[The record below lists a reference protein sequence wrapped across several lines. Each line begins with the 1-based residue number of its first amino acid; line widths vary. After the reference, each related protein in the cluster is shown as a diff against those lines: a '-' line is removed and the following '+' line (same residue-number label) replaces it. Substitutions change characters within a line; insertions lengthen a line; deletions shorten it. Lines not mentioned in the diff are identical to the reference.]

1 MVVDNAF
8 AKTICSICYEDLK
21 PIVEDLQSISI
32 CGHVFHEL
40 WSWFEYC
47 SNGKKKNCPVCKQTC
62 SEANVARL
70 YFQSFGDQN
79 DLCASQS
86 TRGCFEDPKELQRE
100 VKRLER
106 KAVGLNTVVEN
117 QQKELNAVNEEL
129 CNCKKQ
135 LKLEVMLKNN
145 ALEEKAV
152 VQQLLH
158 LKSEE
163 LNRSTSERVRLQERN
178 MALAKELAAL
188 KLVSDLNLEE
198 EDVLKLA
205 SLGKEGNNHK
215 ETIDILRKS
224 LVIRNKSYKE
234 LMAKCNALGRGEA
247 RSLTKL
253 EKANEKLKKLKT
265 RVQELET
272 VVEVKENED
281 LRAFK
286 ASKITTCKLDASSAV
301 DHKSNSSYI
310 SKCLVG
316 DQTKKPAVQEISSK
330 RKRFSSS
337 NHTDISNTKNS
348 CIAHD
353 QDMSSCILID
363 GDVSEIPSLPHGSG
377 PEVNE
382 DLALEKCSGFRQ
394 GVASDTKNKAL
405 VHGPSY
411 KDEVSGSRN
420 FCEDARTNTAPAY
433 MDEDLVSL
441 RDNTTQDQPLP
452 NIRKEIQSP
461 VPNDKETST
470 LAKKCKYGARAGGL
484 QSQGQGRLQI
494 EHFFG
499 RA

>member
-70 YFQSFGDQN
+70 YFQSVGDQN
-79 DLCASQS
+79 DLSASQS
-86 TRGCFEDPKELQRE
+86 THGYFEDPKELQRE

-106 KAVGLNTVVEN
+106 KAVGLNSVVEN

-163 LNRSTSERVRLQERN
+163 LNTLTSERVRLQERN

-247 RSLTKL
+247 RSLSKL
-253 EKANEKLKKLKT
+253 GKANEKLKKLKT

-272 VVEVKENED
+272 VVEVKENKD

-286 ASKITTCKLDASSAV
+286 ASKD
-301 DHKSNSSYI
+301 
-310 SKCLVG
+310 
-316 DQTKKPAVQEISSK
+316 
-330 RKRFSSS
+330 
-337 NHTDISNTKNS
+337 
-348 CIAHD
+348 
-353 QDMSSCILID
+353 
-363 GDVSEIPSLPHGSG
+363 
-377 PEVNE
+377 
-382 DLALEKCSGFRQ
+382 
-394 GVASDTKNKAL
+394 
-405 VHGPSY
+405 
-411 KDEVSGSRN
+411 
-420 FCEDARTNTAPAY
+420 
-433 MDEDLVSL
+433 
-441 RDNTTQDQPLP
+441 
-452 NIRKEIQSP
+452 
-461 VPNDKETST
+461 DKETSA
-470 LAKKCKYGARAGGL
+470 LAKKCKYG
-484 QSQGQGRLQI
+484 
-494 EHFFG
+494 G